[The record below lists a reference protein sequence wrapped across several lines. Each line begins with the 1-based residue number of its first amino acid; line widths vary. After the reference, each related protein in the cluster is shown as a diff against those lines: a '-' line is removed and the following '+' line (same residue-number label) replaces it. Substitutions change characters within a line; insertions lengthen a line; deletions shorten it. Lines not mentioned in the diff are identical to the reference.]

1 MKYILFADSVN
12 DVVGITGCVD
22 DWEPEKEFVVA
33 VMSLGYT
40 MLIADSLN
48 EDVITESI
56 LAVGDKLF
64 AQANRMSKEIEK
76 QLVYDTSVDEI
87 EQPW

>member
-22 DWEPEKEFVVA
+22 DWDPDKEFVVA

-40 MLIADSLN
+40 MLTTDGLN
-48 EDVITESI
+48 EDVITWDI
-56 LAVGDKLF
+56 LAMGDALY
-64 AQANRMSKEIEK
+64 AQANAMAKEIEK
-76 QLVYDTSVDEI
+76 QLSYDEI

>member
-12 DVVGITGCVD
+12 DVVGITGAVD

-40 MLIADSLN
+40 MLTTEGLN
-48 EDVITESI
+48 EDVITPDI
-56 LAVGDKLF
+56 LAVGDALY
-64 AQANRMSKEIEK
+64 AQAHVLSVDLKD
-76 QLVYDTSVDEI
+76 QLSYDEI